1 MENRKLDHVNLVSR
15 ILLGFLFFYHGL
27 VPKILWL
34 SPIEVDLVSGS
45 GIGISANLISPL
57 AGISEILL
65 GGAILFFQKSNA
77 VIYAAAASLVLL
89 LLYVGLINPRLLIEA
104 FNPVTTNILG
114 LGLCYIIL
122 ITGSRENV

>member
-1 MENRKLDHVNLVSR
+1 MENRQLAHINFVSR
-15 ILLGFLFFYHGL
+15 VLLGFLFFYHGL

-34 SPIEVDLVSGS
+34 SPTEVNLVSES
-45 GIGISANLISPL
+45 GIGISANFISPI
-57 AGISEILL
+57 AGIFEILL
-65 GGAILFFQKSNA
+65 GGAILIFQKSNA
-77 VIYAAAASLVLL
+77 AIYAAAASLILL
-89 LLYVGLINPRLLIEA
+89 LIYAGLISPGLLIEA